1 MKSPFARILFLLLL
15 VICIVTA
22 ADSDL
27 PDGTGKDAVENNCID
42 CHSLERIKAQRL
54 SEEGW
59 NSTVREMI
67 ENGASINPDDVKV
80 IVDYLTK
87 NFGPDSKVN
96 VNKAAAS
103 EISAVLRLAPVEADA
118 IVQYRTRNGPFKDL
132 SELEKVSGAA
142 NKIEAKKA
150 LIEF

>member
-1 MKSPFARILFLLLL
+1 MKSLFILALFVSFAMITFAA
-15 VICIVTA
+15 A

-27 PDGTGKDAVENNCID
+27 PDGKGKDAVENTCAD
-42 CHSLERIKAQRL
+42 CHSLERIKTQRL
-54 SEEGW
+54 NEEGW

-67 ENGASINPDDVKV
+67 ENGASINPDDIKV

-87 NFGPDSKVN
+87 NFGPDKKVN
-96 VNKAAAS
+96 VNKAAAD
-103 EISAVLRLAPVEADA
+103 ELAAVLQLTATEANA

-132 SELEKVSGAA
+132 SELQKVSGLAD
-142 NKIEAKKA
+142 KIEAKKE

>member
-1 MKSPFARILFLLLL
+1 MSFFVATLAA
-15 VICIVTA
+15 A

-27 PDGTGKDAVENNCID
+27 PDGKGKDAVENTCVD
-42 CHSLERIKAQRL
+42 CHSLERIKTQRL
-54 SEEGW
+54 DEEGW
-59 NSTVREMI
+59 NSVVREMI
-67 ENGASINPDDVKV
+67 ENGASINPDDIKL

-87 NFGPDSKVN
+87 NFGPDKKVN

-103 EISAVLRLAPVEADA
+103 ELGAVLQLTPTEANA

-132 SELEKVSGAA
+132 SELQKVSGAA
-142 NKIEAKKA
+142 DKIEAKKA